1 MTVNSYYYQKPIA
14 TNIFPKI
21 APTLNIK
28 KAKRFSQNYVSDTF
42 KDSKK
47 GFVLMF
53 FIMAL
58 AMFFCVIGTSLYFQS
73 VTSDIDYQITEAKE
87 KLKILE
93 IENADLKTS

>member
-1 MTVNSYYYQKPIA
+1 MTVNSYYYQRPMA

-21 APTLNIK
+21 APNLNIK
-28 KAKRFSQNYVSDTF
+28 RAKRFSQNYVSDTF
-42 KDSKK
+42 KTNKK
-47 GFVLMF
+47 G
-53 FIMAL
+53 L
-58 AMFFCVIGTSLYFQS
+58 AAIFTIIVVGLVFSMVGGSLYYQS